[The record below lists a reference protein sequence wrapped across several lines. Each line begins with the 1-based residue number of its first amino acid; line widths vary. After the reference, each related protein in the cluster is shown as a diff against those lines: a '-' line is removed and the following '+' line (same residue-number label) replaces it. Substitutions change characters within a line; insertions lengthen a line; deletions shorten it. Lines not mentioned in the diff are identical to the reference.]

1 MVTVVSTCSV
11 VIVTAITRDPQNWI
25 NKVSI
30 ILMFFRKYKLKI
42 QRIQMLKIVKPES
55 SNNYQTGLFIESS
68 ENLSDA

>member
-30 ILMFFRKYKLKI
+30 ILMFFRKYELKI

-68 ENLSDA
+68 ENI